1 MRQKI
6 FLVGGEQTL
15 DALLQAAE
23 ITLKRHFST
32 FCRVGVTRRLQPAVE
47 LVLDQAGIL
56 KQFEDLGPDN
66 RVEPILADR
75 ATMANRS
82 AEPTPRIGT
91 QTPIGSVY
99 RPSTTNCLRL
109 AQSVGHDDGPVSAA
123 SLSNDICKI
132 IGDAAHLFGYC

>member
-1 MRQKI
+1 ML
-6 FLVGGEQTL
+6 F
-15 DALLQAAE
+15 LQAAE

-123 SLSNDICKI
+123 SLSMISAKSSGTRRTYSDTANSTPMI
-132 IGDAAHLFGYC
+132 LSR